1 MPRRV
6 RAPVG
11 ARNRKNTRSNYFNNP
26 RSRYKPGSA
35 NDPFYPI
42 KQVKSQ
48 SIETVTEVMIVFST
62 PLFTVLYIIFVN
74 MIINFKIF
82 VLVDWF
88 CIRCLFCRLDLPTS
102 DIFLERLEL
111 SVKAKL
117 NTKYHKYRVVTI
129 LILHLY

>member
-1 MPRRV
+1 MPHRV

-11 ARNRKNTRSNYFNNP
+11 ARNRKTTRSNYLNYP
-26 RSRYKPGSA
+26 RSSFKPGSA
-35 NDPFYPI
+35 PDPFFYPL

-62 PLFTVLYIIFVN
+62 LLFTVLYIIFVN

-88 CIRCLFCRLDLPTS
+88 CIRCLFCRLDLLLG
-102 DIFLERLEL
+102 I
-111 SVKAKL
+111 
-117 NTKYHKYRVVTI
+117 
-129 LILHLY
+129 

>member
-62 PLFTVLYIIFVN
+62 PLFTVLYIIFVLQTFVN

-88 CIRCLFCRLDLPTS
+88 CIRCLFCRLDLPTL
-102 DIFLERLEL
+102 DIFFRK
-111 SVKAKL
+111 VG
-117 NTKYHKYRVVTI
+117 TI
-129 LILHLY
+129 CKSKT